1 MSDVGQDNRTWPNL
15 AAVFGASGGIGAAL
29 VSALVEQ
36 DVQVLAGSRSGDVLT
51 AEGVTP
57 FRFDLTDEA
66 SIADAIAGFGDTMPD
81 LVVVASGTL
90 TLADGTGPERSHK
103 SLNINAMEQVFRI
116 NAHGPALIA
125 KHVFAAA
132 PRKGRTV
139 FAALSARVGSIG
151 DNRVGGWYS
160 YRASKAALNMLL
172 KTFSIEVAR
181 THKEAVVA
189 GLHPGT
195 VDTALSEPFQSNLP
209 DGQLTQPDDAASA
222 LLSVLRT
229 LTPVDS
235 GGVFAYDGER
245 VPD

>member
-36 DVQVLAGSRSGDVLT
+36 GVPVLAGSRSGDVPT
-51 AEGVTP
+51 VGGVTP

-66 SIADAIAGFGDTMPD
+66 SIADAITGFGDAVPD
-81 LVVVASGTL
+81 LVIVATGTL
-90 TLADGTGPERSHK
+90 TLGDGTGPERSHK
-103 SLNINAMEQVFRI
+103 ALDINAMEQVFRI
-116 NAHGPALIA
+116 NTYGPALVA

-132 PRKGRTV
+132 PRKERTV

-181 THKEAVVA
+181 THKQAVVV

-209 DGQLTQPDDAASA
+209 NGQLTKPGDAASA
-222 LLSVLRT
+222 LLSVLSN
-229 LTPVDS
+229 LTPADS